1 MIENFT
7 AQEENLD
14 DITLSKLAAINFEA
28 FYYFCK
34 KKRHFSLQPIYNVIL
49 KGNQ

>member
-14 DITLSKLAAINFEA
+14 DITLSKLAVINFGA

-34 KKRHFSLQPIYNVIL
+34 KNITFLYNLFIML
-49 KGNQ
+49 S